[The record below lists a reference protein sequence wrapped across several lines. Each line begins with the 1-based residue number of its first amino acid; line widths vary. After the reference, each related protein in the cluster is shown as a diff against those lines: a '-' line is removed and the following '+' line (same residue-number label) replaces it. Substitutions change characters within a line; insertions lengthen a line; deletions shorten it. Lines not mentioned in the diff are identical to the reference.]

1 VWLQAARP
9 NTNRGAA
16 ARPQHVA
23 PRKHPPMNQNPRAP
37 LRLLLVT
44 DRKTIPNWLFKCIQD
59 LERSG
64 AANLVLV
71 VQAAQ
76 EKRPVSLRF
85 VSMMRHFLFSLY
97 GTIDHHLYRGDP
109 DAFAPIDVQSAL
121 PNRRFVVGTD
131 LLEEEDIDVVL
142 DPFSLLPGGCLAERS
157 RYGVWSTTLGRPA
170 FWEVI
175 EGRTTETRLCIR
187 RKEADKTLA
196 FYVAVASTDRR
207 SVARSHNRV
216 CWKISATLAKMIE
229 MLWKHP
235 DAFLKRLEAAQ
246 PFEAAQGLS
255 RPPGNLEML
264 RAGTVLIRRSVSDM
278 WIKTLYREQWTLAY
292 QHGASTQRVMGSF
305 RKLIPPMELSWA
317 DPFPIQ
323 VGNDHYIF
331 HEQWPLSTGKGSI
344 VVTVVDD
351 QGQIAGPIPVLE
363 KDYHLSYPLV
373 FQWDGDLFMIP
384 ETASHNQ
391 VELYRCIDFPAHWKL
406 ERVVLSGLRALDPT
420 PAFLSGRWWLFAT
433 MPAYGAGKSSDELH
447 LFSAESPLGPWTP
460 HRNNPVKTDV
470 RAGRPAGRIFEHQG
484 HFYRPAQDCSVR
496 YGYAV
501 SINRIL
507 QLDPETYEE
516 VEVDKILPDWSPSL
530 AGVHTLN
537 RAGDM
542 TVIDCLLRRRK
553 FFP

>member
-1 VWLQAARP
+1 
-9 NTNRGAA
+9 
-16 ARPQHVA
+16 
-23 PRKHPPMNQNPRAP
+23 MNQNPRAP

-44 DRKTIPNWLFKCIQD
+44 HGKTIPNWLFKCIQD

-64 AANLVLV
+64 AASLVLV

-76 EKRPVSLRF
+76 EEKRASLRF
-85 VSMMRHFLFSLY
+85 VQMMRHFLFSLY
-97 GTIDHHLYRGDP
+97 HTMDRRLFRSDP
-109 DAFAPIDVQSAL
+109 DAFAPINLQSAL
-121 PNRRFVVGTD
+121 PNRRLLVGAD
-131 LLEEEDIDVVL
+131 SLQEDGVDVVL
-142 DPFSLLPGGCLAERS
+142 DPFSLLPGERLAERS
-157 RYGVWSTTLGRPA
+157 RYGVWSTTLGQSGYGITQSTPA
-170 FWEVI
+170 FWEVV
-175 EGRTTETRLCIR
+175 EGKPTTETRLCIR
-187 RKEADKTLA
+187 RKGQDNTLPL
-196 FYVAVASTDRR
+196 YVSFASTDRR
-207 SVARSHNRV
+207 SVARSQNPV
-216 CWKISATLAKMIE
+216 CWKISAALAKKIE

-246 PFEAAQGLS
+246 PLDDAQSPS
-255 RPPGNLEML
+255 RAPGNLAMV
-264 RAGTVLIRRSVSDM
+264 RAGTLLIRRYVADK
-278 WIKTLYREQWTLAY
+278 WINTLYREQWTLAY
-292 QHGASTQRVMGSF
+292 QHGASTQRVTGSF
-305 RKLIPPMELSWA
+305 RMLIPPMELSWA

-323 VGNDHYIF
+323 MGNDHYIF

-351 QGQIAGPIPVLE
+351 KGHVAGPIPVLE

-373 FQWDGDLFMIP
+373 FQWDGDFFMIP

-391 VELYRCIDFPAHWKL
+391 VELYRCVDFPAHWKL

-433 MPAYGAGKSSDELH
+433 MPPYGAAKSSDELH
-447 LFSAESPLGPWTP
+447 LFFADSPLGPWTP
-460 HRNNPVKTDV
+460 HRNNPVKSDV
-470 RAGRPAGRIFEHQG
+470 RAGRPAGHIFEHEG
-484 HFYRPAQDCSVR
+484 HSYRPAQDCSVR

-516 VEVDKILPDWSPSL
+516 VEVDKILPDWSPSV

-537 RAGDM
+537 RAGNM

-553 FFP
+553 FFGRPPPRVAWPP

>member
-1 VWLQAARP
+1 
-9 NTNRGAA
+9 
-16 ARPQHVA
+16 
-23 PRKHPPMNQNPRAP
+23 MNQDSRAP

-71 VQAAQ
+71 LQAVQEERRA
-76 EKRPVSLRF
+76 SLRL

-97 GTIDHHLYRGDP
+97 STIDRHLFRGDP

-121 PNRRFVVGTD
+121 PNRRLCVGAD
-131 LLEEEDIDVVL
+131 LLQEEDVDVVL
-142 DPFSLLPGGCLAERS
+142 DPFSLLPGGCLAARS
-157 RYGVWSTTLGRPA
+157 RYGVWSMRLGQRGDLRTQSTPA
-170 FWEVI
+170 FWEVV
-175 EGRTTETRLCIR
+175 EGKPTTETRLCIR
-187 RKEADKTLA
+187 RTGESGGEGKTLA
-196 FYVAVASTDRR
+196 FYLSVAPTDRR

-216 CWKISATLAKMIE
+216 CWKIAATLAKKIE
-229 MLWKHP
+229 VLWNDP
-235 DAFLKRLEAAQ
+235 DAFLERLEAAQ

-255 RPPGNLEML
+255 RAPGNLEML
-264 RAGTVLIRRSVSDM
+264 RAGTLLIRRSVSDM

-292 QHGASTQRVMGSF
+292 QHGASTQRIMGSF

-323 VGNDHYIF
+323 VGNDYYIF

-351 QGQIAGPIPVLE
+351 KGHIAGPIPVLE

-391 VELYRCIDFPAHWKL
+391 VELYRCVDFPSHWKL

-420 PAFLSGRWWLFAT
+420 PAFLSGKWWLFAT
-433 MPAYGAGKSSDELH
+433 IPAYGAGKSSDELH

-460 HRNNPVKTDV
+460 HRSNPVKTDV

-501 SINRIL
+501 SINRIVR
-507 QLDPETYEE
+507 LDPETYEE
-516 VEVDKILPDWSPSL
+516 VEVDKIIPDWSPSV
-530 AGVHTLN
+530 AGVHTFN
-537 RAGDM
+537 RAGNM
-542 TVIDCLLRRRK
+542 TVIDCLLRRK
-553 FFP
+553 KVSG